1 MFLGTLDP
9 ASTRADWE
17 YIVSLIDHETDEPLD
32 LAGASILAELR
43 DRRSGATVLSAST
56 SNGRISAIDIGTFRI
71 LLSASDM
78 RTLRADTYEIGGI
91 YTLNGTTRQFI
102 IGLLPILDGV
112 VT

>member
-17 YIVSLIDHETDEPLD
+17 QVISLLDHETDEPLD
-32 LAGASILAELR
+32 LAGASILVELR
-43 DRRSGATVLSAST
+43 DRPSGAIVLSAST
-56 SNGRISAIDIGTFRI
+56 ANGRISIIDTGTFRVQ
-71 LLSASDM
+71 LPASDL
-78 RTLRADTYEIGGI
+78 RALRADTYEIGGI
-91 YTLNGTTRQFI
+91 YTLNATTRQFI